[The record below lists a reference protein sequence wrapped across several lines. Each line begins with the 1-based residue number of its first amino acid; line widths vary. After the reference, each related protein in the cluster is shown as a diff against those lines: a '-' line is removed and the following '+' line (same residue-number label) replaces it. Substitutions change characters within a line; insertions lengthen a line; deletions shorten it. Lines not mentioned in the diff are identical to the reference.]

1 MKRLALTLTLMA
13 AAAAAIS
20 ANAQTQTV
28 FPATLSGHAVLP
40 ARSFVATPKDAPAD
54 LQLSGKFSNGKRT
67 ETVGTVEGMSYGRGT
82 GVSLPFKG
90 QPLQG
95 HSGIKRMA
103 DGSFWILTDNGA
115 GAKANSPD
123 FMLYL
128 NHYQVDF
135 KSGKFNRLATVF
147 LHDPDKKVPF
157 RIVHEGSKQRY
168 LTGSDFDP
176 ESFQF
181 AGGALWIGEEF
192 GPYLI
197 KTDLKGRILAV
208 YDTLVDGKPVR
219 SPDHPAVTTPG
230 VPGGAVDFQVKR
242 SKGFEGM
249 ASSKDG
255 SKLYALL
262 EGPVWNAEAK
272 DFERVDGKET
282 LRILEWDV
290 AAEKWTG
297 RHWKYPLEANGNA
310 IGDFNMIDG
319 DTGLIIE
326 RDNGE
331 GTADKACPADQK
343 RSDCF
348 HDIAKFKRIY
358 KIEMTDANVGS
369 PVRKIGYVD
378 LLNIADPDRLSRK
391 PLNDGVLK
399 FPFFTIENVEV
410 VDARHILVG
419 NDNNLPFSSSRE
431 PNQADDNELILLD
444 VGDFLQKR

>member
-1 MKRLALTLTLMA
+1 MKRLALSLIA
-13 AAAAAIS
+13 AAAANCAV
-20 ANAQTQTV
+20 AQTS
-28 FPATLSGHAVLP
+28 FPATLAGHAVLP
-40 ARSFVATPKDAPAD
+40 AMSVMASPKDAPAD
-54 LQLSGKFSNGKRT
+54 LQTSGKFSDGKRT
-67 ETVGTVEGMSYGRGT
+67 EAVGTVMGMSYGRPT

-90 QPLQG
+90 QPVQG

-103 DGSFWILTDNGA
+103 DGSFWLLTDNGA

-128 NHYQVDF
+128 NHYKVDF
-135 KSGKFNRLATVF
+135 KSGEFKRQGTVF

-157 RIVHEGSKQRY
+157 RIVQEGTKQRY

-181 AGGALWIGEEF
+181 AGGALWIGDEF
-192 GPYLI
+192 GPFLI
-197 KTDLKGRILAV
+197 KADLKGKVLAV
-208 YDTLVDGKPVR
+208 FDTLVDGKVVR

-230 VPGGAVDFQVKR
+230 APGGAVDFQVKR

-272 DFERVDGKET
+272 DYERIDGKET

-310 IGDFNMIDG
+310 IGDFNLIDA

-331 GTADKACPADQK
+331 GTTDKACPEGQK

-348 HDIAKFKRIY
+348 HDVAKFKRVY
-358 KIEMTDANVGS
+358 KIEMTDANVGG

-378 LLNIADPDRLSRK
+378 LLNIGDPNHVSRK

-410 VDARHILVG
+410 VDASHIVVG

-431 PNQADDNELILLD
+431 PNKADDNELILLD
-444 VGDFLQKR
+444 VGNFLQAR